1 MSGRSKILTY
11 GLPAAGLAAL
21 IAGGM
26 TVAADRP
33 SRPAE
38 TPPRSPTVSPSSA
51 GVSDAQA
58 FIGAIGIAEP
68 AGEAVAIGTH
78 TPGVVEAVLVAPG
91 DTVEAGQ
98 ALLRIDTRQAS
109 ALLTQRERSV
119 DVARAEL
126 AALEAQAGPARAA
139 VESAE
144 AGVRAAQAGL
154 EAARADAGDQESRL
168 QTAEAI
174 DDPRAIS
181 REEVTTRRFALA
193 RARGAVAEAEAAV
206 AQARANVAEARA
218 RLGLLVDAGS
228 GGAGPDV
235 VAASARLALAEA
247 DAASAR
253 VELDRL
259 TVKAPAAGTIL
270 QVNTRA
276 GEFAATNPQGESLMV
291 FGALGATRI
300 RAQIDEV
307 DIGRFQ
313 ADAIAWAT
321 LRGDPSVRVAL
332 RTVLIEPLVVRKR
345 DLTGRTSEVV
355 DTRVLEVVF
364 EPAEALEGLYPGRQV
379 DVYIEAAALSERGA
393 P

>member
-26 TVAADRP
+26 TVVADRP

-51 GVSDAQA
+51 GVSDASA
-58 FIGAIGIAEP
+58 FIGAIGVAEP

-78 TPGVVEAVLVAPG
+78 TPGVVEAVLVAAG
-91 DTVEAGQ
+91 DTVETGQ
-98 ALLRIDTRQAS
+98 ALLRIDTRQAC
-109 ALLTQRERSV
+109 AVLEQRERSV
-119 DVARAEL
+119 GVARAEL
-126 AALEAQAGPARAA
+126 AALKAQAGPARAA

-154 EAARADAGDQESRL
+154 DASRADAGDQESRL

-193 RARGAVAEAEAAV
+193 RARGGAAQAEAAV
-206 AQARANVAEARA
+206 AQAQANVAEAKA
-218 RLGLLVDAGS
+218 RLGLLVDADT

-235 VAASARLALAEA
+235 VAALSRLALAEA

-259 TVKAPAAGTIL
+259 TVRAPAAGTIL

-276 GEFAATNPQGESLMV
+276 GEYAATNPQGESLMV
-291 FGALGATRI
+291 FGTVGTTRI

-307 DIGRFQ
+307 DIARFRT
-313 ADAIAWAT
+313 DAKAWAS
-321 LRGDPSVRVAL
+321 LRGDPSTRVPL
-332 RTVLIEPLVVRKR
+332 RTVLIEPLVVSKR
-345 DLTGRTSEVV
+345 DLTGRTREVV

-364 EPAEALEGLYPGRQV
+364 EPAETLEALFPGRQV
-379 DVYIEAAALSERGA
+379 DVYIEAEALAERGA
-393 P
+393 S